1 MKIYKDK
8 SWPAHEAIKFVE
20 KKYWLRW
27 ECNIYQKEKVNQ
39 HAKTGK
45 FPYQVGITSSSLKVA
60 NVSGRVVEVYMCQ
73 HRVHVGT
80 NEDYDYQWNFC
91 GVVDYTMEELKK
103 VYFESSQCFNDAGK
117 KMIYFGK

>member
-20 KKYWLRW
+20 KNYWFRW
-27 ECNIYQKEKVNQ
+27 EHNVYQKDQVKKHADSGGHLYQTASDENSNIY
-39 HAKTGK
+39 
-45 FPYQVGITSSSLKVA
+45 
-60 NVSGRVVEVYMCQ
+60 NVSGRVVEVYICQ
-73 HRVHVGT
+73 HRIVIRTG
-80 NEDYDYQWNFC
+80 EDYDYQWEHC

-103 VYFESSQCFNDAGK
+103 VYFESSHCFNDDGK